1 MENLFNKDKEYMEYV
16 KSKEDSLKNRH
27 IVKEVSY
34 FGGEDASKKGG
45 YDINEFE
52 EMPKEYG
59 VKLEYFK
66 YNDEEKRYWDNIR
79 VTVLKNGEEK
89 FSFIRDYSHISMCYA
104 HNNNMDYIIFTG
116 EHYQGFSIYNLSK
129 ETFYSYIPTRY
140 AWCPSEILDY
150 DEDLKELR
158 TYGCHWGAEFE
169 WRYYKILDLDNP
181 SFDNYE
187 TIEDN

>member
-1 MENLFNKDKEYMEYV
+1 
-16 KSKEDSLKNRH
+16 
-27 IVKEVSY
+27 
-34 FGGEDASKKGG
+34 
-45 YDINEFE
+45 
-52 EMPKEYG
+52 
-59 VKLEYFK
+59 
-66 YNDEEKRYWDNIR
+66 
-79 VTVLKNGEEK
+79 
-89 FSFIRDYSHISMCYA
+89 MCYA